1 MNVGKTLFAQMM
13 EFILWTRFSHIMQPQ
28 KGNLGVRRL
37 NLQMEKRHA
46 SNWGERLGQI

>member
-13 EFILWTRFSHIMQPQ
+13 EFISWTRFWHIMQGHS
-28 KGNLGVRRL
+28 GNLGVRRL

-46 SNWGERLGQI
+46 SNWGERLGHI